1 MNSVQLLST
10 IMRCLNKLRNKMII
24 VTKVR
29 YWPNGLAP
37 FVRVIEMPTRAG
49 SPMTPNALV

>member
-1 MNSVQLLST
+1 MNSFQLLST

-29 YWPNGLAP
+29 YWLNGLAP